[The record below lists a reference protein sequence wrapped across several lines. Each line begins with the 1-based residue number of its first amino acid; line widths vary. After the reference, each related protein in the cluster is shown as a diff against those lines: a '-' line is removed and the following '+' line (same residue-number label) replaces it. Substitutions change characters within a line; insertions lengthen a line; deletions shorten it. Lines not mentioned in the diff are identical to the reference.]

1 MAYGKAASA
10 LLVVFVFGLSACAPR
25 GPVVGSGTN
34 APDVGGTI
42 AGKVSLAPDNAPLAG
57 RKVTAVNL
65 ASGERV
71 EATTAVNGGYTMK
84 VPMGR
89 YRMEL
94 ELQPRETLTQQ
105 PPEFEIK
112 RSDLDSSRD
121 FVVAV
126 K

>member
-1 MAYGKAASA
+1 MSYGQTAAA
-10 LLVVFVFGLSACAPR
+10 LLTVFVIGISACAPR
-25 GPVVGSGTN
+25 GPVVGSGAD

-42 AGKVSLAPDNAPLAG
+42 AGKVSAAPDDAPLAG

-65 ASGERV
+65 ASGQRV

-94 ELQPRETLTQQ
+94 ELRDRETLAKQ